1 MENFEDD
8 MDYSCN
14 IWNTSSY
21 AADDEDI
28 EFEDEYFEDD
38 YSN

>member
-1 MENFEDD
+1 MEIFEDE
-8 MDYSCN
+8 YSSN

-28 EFEDEYFEDD
+28 E
-38 YSN
+38 YSSN